1 MTVTSATVTGS
12 LWLTA
17 EFHDT
22 VFDAEKVSAALASV
36 PEQVRKLLG

>member
-1 MTVTSATVTGS
+1 MTGA

-22 VFDAEKVSAALASV
+22 VFDAGKIAAALASV
-36 PEQVRKLLG
+36 PEQIRKLLG